1 MSEKKSIIQSFV
13 HIGVGTFLNMLIG
26 FITTPIITRLVLP
39 AEYGRL
45 SIFNLYINIAVMVLC
60 LGLDQSLVRYYYKT
74 NDIVYKSILIR
85 KCSLIPFLLSVLVPL
100 LVFFSMNLL
109 GVSFEFAD
117 VWIPLVLGIVGH
129 MIFRY
134 SILVLRLEGKSKSY
148 AKVNVINK
156 SLFAAAAILIA
167 IIFDNRSFSVLA
179 FSTVFAIIIA
189 SIIGISEMRD
199 LWFKRNKTILSNSSG
214 VDFKELVRYGLPF
227 ILAMGLTTLFEAI
240 DKLSLNKYCDYSTV
254 GIYTGA
260 INIVN
265 VFAIIQTTFNTLWAP
280 VSIKHY
286 EENPDDKDFYSNFN
300 ITITFI
306 MFLFGFSLILFKDVF
321 GLMLGQKYREA
332 AFIIPFL
339 TFHPIM
345 YTISETTITGV
356 VVKKK
361 SYIHI
366 LTAGISCLIN
376 LIGNTLLV
384 PALGARGAAFSTGI
398 SYIVFWGLRTAFGM
412 KYFNFDIK
420 LLRLTIVILL
430 LIVYSLYNSFYRFG
444 VISLILYI
452 ISVSVLLYLYRA
464 TFIKILL
471 SIKKLIFKMK

>member
-74 NDIVYKSILIR
+74 NDIVYKSTLIR

-189 SIIGISEMRD
+189 VSYTH
-199 LWFKRNKTILSNSSG
+199 LT
-214 VDFKELVRYGLPF
+214 LPTK
-227 ILAMGLTTLFEAI
+227 A
-240 DKLSLNKYCDYSTV
+240 
-254 GIYTGA
+254 
-260 INIVN
+260 
-265 VFAIIQTTFNTLWAP
+265 
-280 VSIKHY
+280 
-286 EENPDDKDFYSNFN
+286 
-300 ITITFI
+300 
-306 MFLFGFSLILFKDVF
+306 
-321 GLMLGQKYREA
+321 
-332 AFIIPFL
+332 
-339 TFHPIM
+339 
-345 YTISETTITGV
+345 
-356 VVKKK
+356 
-361 SYIHI
+361 
-366 LTAGISCLIN
+366 
-376 LIGNTLLV
+376 
-384 PALGARGAAFSTGI
+384 
-398 SYIVFWGLRTAFGM
+398 
-412 KYFNFDIK
+412 
-420 LLRLTIVILL
+420 
-430 LIVYSLYNSFYRFG
+430 
-444 VISLILYI
+444 
-452 ISVSVLLYLYRA
+452 
-464 TFIKILL
+464 
-471 SIKKLIFKMK
+471 